1 MIQYEKREEW
11 KTAYSMVA
19 FRHFVYDSDAISQQ
33 SNDVFCRSNNVAL
46 KSYCSKKKFNC
57 F

>member
-33 SNDVFCRSNNVAL
+33 SNDVL
-46 KSYCSKKKFNC
+46 
-57 F
+57 